1 MLGHAYA
8 KKIKDLLVNWKIEPL
23 FVMPLALVILIF
35 VANSFDPNSVSAV
48 LAMLVALSPVWMPLY
63 LLVFFWISWID
74 YIRLMFWFSQSA
86 VLLEVQLPQTIDKN
100 PNAFETFLATF
111 HNASGETT
119 FLARMWKGSFR
130 PIWAIEIASN
140 EGRLG
145 FYIHTRRAFQNI
157 VEARFYGQ
165 FPEAKLV
172 EVDDYAARVPFNL
185 DEYDI
190 FGAEYQKGT
199 PEALPIKTYVDWGLD
214 KDPKEELKID
224 PITNILELLGQVGKN
239 EYYWM
244 QLILKTRRD
253 ETEWY
258 GFRRKP
264 DPYKEAAYKEIQTIV
279 ANAAKRSAEVLK
291 LVNANI
297 DKARLDQA
305 QEQAASRGL
314 ATLTEGE
321 RRRVDKIERNLSKLT
336 WEVGIRIIYMARKE
350 NFNGI
355 NNGAIVR
362 FFDTFKGQ
370 DAAREYNSLNVTRGT
385 TFFDYPWQDIGHVRL
400 NIMKESLYF
409 HYKNRAYFYVPYD
422 QKPAFLTS
430 EEIATLWH
438 IPSAVVQTPGLNRVP
453 SRRAEAPVNLPV

>member
-74 YIRLMFWFSQSA
+74 YIRFMFWFSQSTI
-86 VLLEVQLPQTIDKN
+86 LFEVQLPQTVDKN
-100 PNAFETFLATF
+100 PIAFETFLAMF

-130 PIWAIEIASN
+130 PIWTLEIASN

-145 FYIHTRRAFQNI
+145 FYIHVRRAFRNI

-172 EVDDYAARVPFNL
+172 EVDDYVARIPFNL

-190 FGAEYQKGT
+190 FGAEYQKGAT
-199 PEALPIKTYVDWGLD
+199 PGALPIKTYVDWGLE
-214 KDPKEELKID
+214 KDPKEEFKID

-244 QLILKTRRD
+244 QLILKTRRN

-258 GFRRKP
+258 GFRTVP
-264 DPYKEAAYKEIQTIV
+264 DRYKEDATKEISEIIKR
-279 ANAAKRSAEVLK
+279 AATRAAE
-291 LVNANI
+291 LV
-297 DKARLDQA
+297 
-305 QEQAASRGL
+305 GL
-314 ATLTEGE
+314 AT
-321 RRRVDKIERNLSKLT
+321 K
-336 WEVGIRIIYMARKE
+336 
-350 NFNGI
+350 
-355 NNGAIVR
+355 
-362 FFDTFKGQ
+362 
-370 DAAREYNSLNVTRGT
+370 TR
-385 TFFDYPWQDIGHVRL
+385 
-400 NIMKESLYF
+400 
-409 HYKNRAYFYVPYD
+409 
-422 QKPAFLTS
+422 
-430 EEIATLWH
+430 
-438 IPSAVVQTPGLNRVP
+438 
-453 SRRAEAPVNLPV
+453 